1 MGYVS
6 WLTADTRESIPVVD
20 SGHEQRTVYL
30 LQPNGAPPIADAA
43 YEGFT
48 VFGGVSVFD
57 WLVRHNASA
66 DRVDEL
72 LAHPWYGV
80 QLSTGLRY
88 FRDVDTGARFC
99 VFHTGP
105 NAVDPTIVAHRC
117 TYADPLPGYG
127 ISANDLAD
135 QGRIVEEHLPVAVPL
150 KFSFDAAARYEDLP
164 ASEDCPDQGCYYG
177 NADDDDED
185 ETVH

>member
-6 WLTADTRESIPVVD
+6 WLTADTRESIPILD
-20 SGHEQRTVYL
+20 SGREQRTVYL
-30 LQPNGAPPIADAA
+30 LQPNGAPPIADDA
-43 YEGFT
+43 YEGET

-57 WLVRHNASA
+57 WLVRQNAPA
-66 DRVDEL
+66 DRLDEL

-80 QLSTGLRY
+80 QLSTDLSY
-88 FRDVDTGARFC
+88 FRDVETGDRFC

-117 TYADPLPGYG
+117 TYATPLPGYG
-127 ISANDLAD
+127 ISANDLVE
-135 QGRIVEEHLPVAVPL
+135 QGRIVKEFLPVAFPL
-150 KFSFDAAARYEDLP
+150 KFSFDPAARYEDLP
-164 ASEDCPDQGCYYG
+164 ASEDCPHQGIYY
-177 NADDDDED
+177 DDEDED